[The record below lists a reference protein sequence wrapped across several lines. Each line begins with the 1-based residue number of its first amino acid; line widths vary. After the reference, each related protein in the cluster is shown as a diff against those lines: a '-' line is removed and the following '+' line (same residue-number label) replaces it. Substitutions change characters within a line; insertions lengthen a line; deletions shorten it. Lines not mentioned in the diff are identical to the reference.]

1 MHRTTLGDFELT
13 ILSDGNC
20 YIDGGTMF
28 GIIPK
33 TMWEKRITPDERNT
47 IPPASATS

>member
-13 ILSDGNC
+13 ILSDGN
-20 YIDGGTMF
+20 YHIDGGTMF

-33 TMWEKRITPDERNT
+33 VMWEKRITR
-47 IPPASATS
+47 